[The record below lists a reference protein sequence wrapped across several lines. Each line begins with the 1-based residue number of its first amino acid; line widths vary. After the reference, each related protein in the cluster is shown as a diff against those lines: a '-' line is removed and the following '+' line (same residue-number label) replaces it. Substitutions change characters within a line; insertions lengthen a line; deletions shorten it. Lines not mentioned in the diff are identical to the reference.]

1 LISAGKVTEAHT
13 SADPTITRE
22 KDAGGGGGAVE
33 VAPIPEAVSA
43 PSVGVACNNGQ
54 ITQLVQVT
62 AVKSAEI
69 SEDRIVRVKLAFPVF
84 SVCLL
89 F

>member
-1 LISAGKVTEAHT
+1 MISAGKVTEAHT

-22 KDAGGGGGAVE
+22 KEAGGGGAVE

-43 PSVGVACNNGQ
+43 PSVGVACDNGQ

-62 AVKSAEI
+62 AVKSVEI
-69 SEDRIVRVKLAFPVF
+69 SEDRIVRVKLAFPIF

>member
-1 LISAGKVTEAHT
+1 MSSAGKVTEART

-22 KDAGGGGGAVE
+22 KEAAGGGAVE
-33 VAPIPEAVSA
+33 VAPVPEAVSA
-43 PSVGVACNNGQ
+43 QSVGVACNNGQ

-62 AVKSAEI
+62 TVKSVEI
-69 SEDRIVRVKLAFPVF
+69 SEDRVVRVKLAFPIF
-84 SVCLL
+84 SVRVL

>member
-1 LISAGKVTEAHT
+1 MSSAGKVTEAHT

-22 KDAGGGGGAVE
+22 KEAAAGDSVE
-33 VAPIPEAVSA
+33 VAPVPEAVSA
-43 PSVGVACNNGQ
+43 PLAGVACNEGQ

-62 AVKSAEI
+62 TVKSVEI
-69 SEDRIVRVKLAFPVF
+69 SEDRVVRVKLAFPIF
-84 SVCLL
+84 SVRVL